1 MIFIF
6 KSISISQLFR
16 SCYSSI
22 KTKKWHLPTR
32 TLALLPDPRLCH
44 RANPVSV
51 SRVSRRVSAM
61 VWSSLRSPIWALV
74 PSTAWTLSR
83 RRIAMVKST
92 TWRSSTL
99 RSGQRTRMSQRIA
112 LSCTTVRRLR
122 SSTTPP
128 VVTTLCLVGAMPSV
142 RRTGMVSGPR
152 TIRVTTSGSGGL
164 KPRSRM
170 LIWTGGRP
178 CLPSDPGGL
187 PQSR

>member
-32 TLALLPDPRLCH
+32 TLTLLPDPRLCH

-51 SRVSRRVSAM
+51 SRVSQLGSAM
-61 VWSSLRSPIWALV
+61 VWFTLPSPIWALV
-74 PSTAWTLSR
+74 PLTAWTLSR
-83 RRIAMVKST
+83 RRIALAKTT

-112 LSCTTVRRLR
+112 LSCTTARRLR
-122 SSTTPP
+122 SSTSPP
-128 VVTTLCLVGAMPSV
+128 AETISCLAGAMQSA
-142 RRTGMVSGPR
+142 RTTGMVSEPR
-152 TIRVTTSGSGGL
+152 TIRVTTTGSGGL
-164 KPRSRM
+164 KTQSRL

-178 CLPSDPGGL
+178 CLPSGPGGL
-187 PQSR
+187 RRSR